1 MDNAEYYDK
10 YPDVNKSTIRSW
22 KSRIRT
28 QPIEVDIPEEDAKKF
43 EGAEENEKYLIQ
55 MLLNQTGS
63 KPSEFTG
70 IDNRSKL
77 LMLKNRKRNL
87 DEERKNKKVGS
98 NSSIMPNT
106 AAVGNIVEGIGLTKY
121 IEFDNNLNEI
131 RMEIPLEKL
140 LSPEENKALRT

>member
-1 MDNAEYYDK
+1 MDNAEYYEK

-28 QPIEVDIPEEDAKKF
+28 LPIEEEIPEEATKKF

-55 MLLNQTGS
+55 MLMTQTGT
-63 KPSEFTG
+63 KASEFAG
-70 IDNRSKL
+70 VDNRSRL
-77 LMLKNRKRNL
+77 LILKNRKRTQ
-87 DEERKNKKVGS
+87 DEEKKNKKVGS

-106 AAVGNIVEGIGLTKY
+106 AAVGNVIEGIGLSKY
-121 IEFDNNLNEI
+121 IDFDNNLNEI
-131 RMEIPLEKL
+131 RMEIPLDKL

>member
-1 MDNAEYYDK
+1 MDNAEYYEK

-22 KSRIRT
+22 KSRVRT
-28 QPIEVDIPEEDAKKF
+28 QPIEEEIPEEEIKQF

-55 MLLNQTGS
+55 MLMNQTGT
-63 KPSEFTG
+63 KASEFTG
-70 IDNRSKL
+70 VDNRSKL
-77 LMLKNRKRNL
+77 LILKNRKISQ
-87 DEERKNKKVGS
+87 DEEKKNKKVGS

-106 AAVGNIVEGIGLTKY
+106 AAVGNVMEGIGLTKY

>member
-1 MDNAEYYDK
+1 MDNAEYYEK

-22 KSRIRT
+22 KSRVRT
-28 QPIEVDIPEEDAKKF
+28 QPIEEEIPEEEIKQF

-55 MLLNQTGS
+55 MLMNQTGT
-63 KPSEFTG
+63 KASEFTG
-70 IDNRSKL
+70 VDSRSKL
-77 LMLKNRKRNL
+77 LILKNRKRSQ
-87 DEERKNKKVGS
+87 DEEKKNKKVGS

-106 AAVGNIVEGIGLTKY
+106 AAVGNVMEGIGLTKY

>member
-1 MDNAEYYDK
+1 MDNAEYYEK

-22 KSRIRT
+22 KSRVRT
-28 QPIEVDIPEEDAKKF
+28 QPIEEEIPEEAIQKF

-55 MLLNQTGS
+55 MLMNQTGT
-63 KPSEFTG
+63 KASEFKG

-77 LMLKNRKRNL
+77 LLLKNRKRTL
-87 DEERKNKKVGS
+87 DEEKKNKKVGS
-98 NSSIMPNT
+98 NSSIMPST
-106 AAVGNIVEGIGLTKY
+106 AAVGNVVEGIGLTKY

-131 RMEIPLEKL
+131 RMEIPLDKL

>member
-1 MDNAEYYDK
+1 MDNVEYYEK

-22 KSRIRT
+22 KSRVRT
-28 QPIEVDIPEEDAKKF
+28 QSIDEEIPEEDLEQF

-55 MLLNQTGS
+55 MLMTQTGT
-63 KPSEFTG
+63 KASEFSG
-70 IDNRSKL
+70 VDNRSRL
-77 LMLKNRKRNL
+77 LVLKNRKKAQ
-87 DEERKNKKVGS
+87 DAEKKNKKVGS
-98 NSSIMPNT
+98 NSSILPNT

-131 RMEIPLEKL
+131 RMEIPLDKL

>member
-1 MDNAEYYDK
+1 MDNAEYYNK
-10 YPDVNKSTIRSW
+10 YPDINKSTIRSW
-22 KSRIRT
+22 KSRVRT
-28 QPIEVDIPEEDAKKF
+28 KPIEEDIPEEDVIQF

-55 MLLNQTGS
+55 MLMNQTGT
-63 KPSEFTG
+63 KASEFKG

-77 LMLKNRKRNL
+77 LLLKNRKRTQ

-98 NSSIMPNT
+98 NSSIMPST
-106 AAVGNIVEGIGLTKY
+106 AAVGNVVEGIGLTKY

-131 RMEIPLEKL
+131 RMEIPLDKL

>member
-1 MDNAEYYDK
+1 MDNAEYYEK

-22 KSRIRT
+22 KSRVRT
-28 QPIEVDIPEEDAKKF
+28 QPIEEEIPEEEIKQF

-55 MLLNQTGS
+55 MLMNQTGT
-63 KPSEFTG
+63 KASEFTG
-70 IDNRSKL
+70 VDSRSKL
-77 LMLKNRKRNL
+77 LILKNRKRAQ
-87 DEERKNKKVGS
+87 DEEKKNKKVGS

-106 AAVGNIVEGIGLTKY
+106 AAVGNVMEGIGLTKY